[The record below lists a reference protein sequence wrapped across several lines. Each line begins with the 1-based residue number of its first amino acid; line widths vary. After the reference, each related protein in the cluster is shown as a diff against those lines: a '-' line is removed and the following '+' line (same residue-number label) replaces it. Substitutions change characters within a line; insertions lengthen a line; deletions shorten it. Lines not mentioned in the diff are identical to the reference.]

1 MFYNIVDMKHNVVL
15 SFFCYKICLRLIVMM
30 MGDGSGQLV
39 TNTQY
44 PNRRCGHSCC
54 CPSTQSALHFLR
66 DILGTIVNIILS
78 DAFISVLEL
87 YKSLSWINV
96 FLFWPK
102 ASCLTAKDQTVTDFN
117 LQSLP
122 KQARKP

>member
-1 MFYNIVDMKHNVVL
+1 
-15 SFFCYKICLRLIVMM
+15 MM

-78 DAFISVLEL
+78 IIAFISVLEL
-87 YKSLSWINV
+87 YKKSELDKCLSILAKS
-96 FLFWPK
+96 FLSDSKRPN
-102 ASCLTAKDQTVTDFN
+102 CD
-117 LQSLP
+117 
-122 KQARKP
+122 